1 MPYKFTKSLS
11 FLLLLF
17 LMPACFCFS
26 IHPITFLNAANDYL
40 PVLSTSLPPVVNDH
54 LTAIPTYL
62 SAINEYLSAMPT
74 YPPADDCREIEILQ
88 PAHGATV
95 PDSEILVSW
104 STRSDVRNYRLRIFN
119 IDNGAFLHRA
129 QYETNETSFLVDMS
143 TDNIGAGTQFELHL
157 EARMING
164 SPSCIRQNNVT
175 RMIIPSTDIPSDAS
189 DPSFVPSPTPATCT
203 LTSPLEGLP
212 NGVATFHWNPVPSA
226 TNYEIKLYN
235 DQGALLTTLGSP
247 TTPLSADVSQNAI
260 GGQYQL
266 TMEFIA
272 YADGVV
278 LCSEQYSAYRE
289 APTAVPATD
298 PPPTLAPT
306 TAPTNEP
313 TIAPTSEPTPEE
325 TPWIDCED
333 PQIYEVP
340 EWYEYCTGEEWE
352 FYE

>member
-1 MPYKFTKSLS
+1 MSHKVIRGLLFTLLP
-11 FLLLLF
+11 LLL
-17 LMPACFCFS
+17 PACFCWGS
-26 IHPITFLNAANDYL
+26 SPTAGITSSYDIGR
-40 PVLSTSLPPVVNDH
+40 
-54 LTAIPTYL
+54 LTL
-62 SAINEYLSAMPT
+62 
-74 YPPADDCREIEILQ
+74 
-88 PAHGATV
+88 
-95 PDSEILVSW
+95 
-104 STRSDVRNYRLRIFN
+104 
-119 IDNGAFLHRA
+119 ID
-129 QYETNETSFLVDMS
+129 Q
-143 TDNIGAGTQFELHL
+143 
-157 EARMING
+157 
-164 SPSCIRQNNVT
+164 PSCIDFVLVEPPNVFISPNGTT
-175 RMIIPSTDIPSDAS
+175 RFSWAPPPEAQSYIITFFNSDNYSRTSNLEHRATYETTETSIEIDTSSNSLGEGTRFVLQLEAQIRGYTAKCLVAHNMIRAEPLVTPAATTTISQM
-189 DPSFVPSPTPATCT
+189 FVPSPTPATCT

-260 GGQYQL
+260 GGQYL
-266 TMEFIA
+266 ITMEFIA

-289 APTAVPATD
+289 APTAVPATN

-306 TAPTNEP
+306 NES